1 MTIKIRPAT
10 TDDIAGI
17 FHVRT
22 HVRENH
28 MSRDELT
35 RAGITEAAVAGMIAS
50 QPCAWVAVTG
60 DAVTGDAVMG
70 FSMVDLDEG
79 SLFAAFVLPE
89 SEGQGIGRELVLLAE
104 DALFARHPA
113 AWLETGAATRAAGFY
128 RALGWGNEQD
138 IGGGDIRLEKRRP
151 KG

>member
-35 RAGITEAAVAGMIAS
+35 RAGITEVAVAGMIAS

>member
-50 QPCAWVAVTG
+50 QPCAWVAVKG
-60 DAVTGDAVMG
+60 DAVTGNAVIG

-151 KG
+151 RG

>member
-50 QPCAWVAVTG
+50 QPCAWVAVKG
-60 DAVTGDAVMG
+60 DAVIG

>member
-50 QPCAWVAVTG
+50 QPCAWVAVKG
-60 DAVTGDAVMG
+60 DAVTGDAVIG